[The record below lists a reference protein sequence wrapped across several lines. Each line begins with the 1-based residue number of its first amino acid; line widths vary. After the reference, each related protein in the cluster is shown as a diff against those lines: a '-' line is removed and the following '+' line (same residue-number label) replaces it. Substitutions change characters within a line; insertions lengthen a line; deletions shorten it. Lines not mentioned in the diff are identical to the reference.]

1 MPNRKSRKFDL
12 RRCFVAVEH
21 LSRRLITPPFQ
32 MRTQHASAQGS
43 RAVHFHLPSSRRR
56 PAGRRLR
63 HRSVPGPSMPAPLV
77 PGPLNRGPV
86 SAPRDPRRD
95 PGPEPL
101 LAHRCA
107 AGPHCQPEPQVR
119 AGRARESATPTGA
132 GAASAA
138 GLHRRPDCRD
148 P

>member
-1 MPNRKSRKFDL
+1 M
-12 RRCFVAVEH
+12 AQIEH
-21 LSRRLITPPFQ
+21 LSLRSLPHSKCEYITHL
-32 MRTQHASAQGS
+32 RKESAL
-43 RAVHFHLPSSRRR
+43 FHIPSSRCR

-77 PGPLNRGPV
+77 PGPVNRGPV

-95 PGPEPL
+95 LRRDPP
-101 LAHRCA
+101 LAHRCT
-107 AGPHCQPEPQVR
+107 AGPLRQPEPQIR